1 MVLTIFYLFMW
12 GLGAKRG
19 FETGAQKA
27 LQDTGLAYAGDFL
40 SYGVGPL
47 SSTHLGWKLAASS

>member
-47 SSTHLGWKLAASS
+47 SSTPLLFAP